1 MADDPTAVDS
11 APIDDRHLAPRAA
24 EEHTAYSISSMR
36 ERIDEIDTAII
47 GLWQERAGLSQRI
60 GTIRVA
66 AGGTRLI
73 LSREYE
79 ILQRFRGAIGAA
91 GTQLAL
97 LLLKAGRGPL

>member
-79 ILQRFRGAIGAA
+79 ILQRFRSAIGAA

-97 LLLKAGRGPL
+97 LLLTAGRGPL